1 MDNNYK
7 EIRGKNLGETR
18 IRCPSWIEQTFSLS
32 RERNRE
38 KETERKKRKRK
49 NNRRY
54 NSFHFVQI
62 TESSI
67 QCGATLSFFFFDPS
81 PADGGR
87 WEAVSMFTR
96 EIVRVVLS
104 CGGGGGRIR
113 GLPMRCWRHHRSC
126 GSSHDRCSYE
136 GKENEFFNTTSL
148 NIHHKSV
155 HNPTLFN
162 IQSHNILITSFEALL
177 RPCITYSAW
186 MRFIITRSLNTN
198 QINPY

>member
-7 EIRGKNLGETR
+7 EIRERTSEKLGYVVHRESSR
-18 IRCPSWIEQTFSLS
+18 PFLCLENEIERKRQ
-32 RERNRE
+32 RE
-38 KETERKKRKRK
+38 KKEKERIIVVIIRSI
-49 NNRRY
+49 
-54 NSFHFVQI
+54 SFKLRSLRFDVEQRW
-62 TESSI
+62 
-67 QCGATLSFFFFDPS
+67 AFFFFDPS

-136 GKENEFFNTTSL
+136 GKENGFFNTTSL
-148 NIHHKSV
+148 NFHHKSV